1 MCHVILRIKLALMLH
16 TGGTA
21 LQEANFPFERHL
33 FRQLEQEVDETV
45 DQFVCQL
52 RQKSLSCDF
61 ADEAIRDQLIEKCCD
76 V

>member
-1 MCHVILRIKLALMLH
+1 MCHVILRIILALMLH

-21 LQEANFPFERHL
+21 LQEANIPFERHL

-52 RQKSLSCDF
+52 RQKSLSC
-61 ADEAIRDQLIEKCCD
+61 EAIRDQLIEKML
-76 V
+76 